1 MDFCASIPPSPLP
14 SALAFNLTHRF
25 TQGEVELGIESLLKA
40 RESDPYLD
48 PTKRLLYERLRGE
61 PAPTLEPA
69 VLDGAVARTRL
80 VMDGKKRRK
89 RSAKTQEEEEQ
100 GDNVREKAGSVQ

>member
-1 MDFCASIPPSPLP
+1 M
-14 SALAFNLTHRF
+14 
-25 TQGEVELGIESLLKA
+25 ELGIESLLRA

-48 PTKRLLYERLRGE
+48 PAKRLLYERIRGE
-61 PAPTLEPA
+61 PAPTIEPA

-89 RSAKTQEEEEQ
+89 RSAKNQEGGKQEGKAVEE
-100 GDNVREKAGSVQ
+100 AGSVH